1 MAAARMRPGF
11 ERTDTDNMP
20 MPSSSQKKEEEA
32 YEMRNFNDSKTEGVI
47 EVDPVD
53 AAIPHYDAE
62 NDGFGHISQPVET
75 AKDLVTQV
83 LHVDDDPTL
92 NPLTFRVA
100 FLGMCCFSCLTHA
113 IIHGPSPSSPFIHT
127 ND

>member
-1 MAAARMRPGF
+1 MRDF
-11 ERTDTDNMP
+11 N
-20 MPSSSQKKEEEA
+20 
-32 YEMRNFNDSKTEGVI
+32 NDSKHEGVI

-100 FLGMCCFSCLTHA
+100 FLGMCCCFSCLTRATMHSF
-113 IIHGPSPSSPFIHT
+113 GQPSPPRIHI